1 MGCITSK
8 RDAGV
13 SPEQQLPVAGLPSS
27 PQSQQSAD
35 VPAAE
40 LDTIKVTTA
49 APAPAGGMARG
60 GPAAALAAVLVA
72 AAAVCDAPPLELDED
87 QKAWKMYNGAAFESA
102 LTHDE
107 ALGGSPVRLVDARFL
122 VALAKAEG
130 GRLVRRQDLPAEAF
144 IDLETVKRLPEGFGG
159 GLRIIAVSQYA
170 SSPPPARP
178 QSTRTVGRSA

>member
-8 RDAGV
+8 RDASV
-13 SPEQQLPVAGLPSS
+13 APQQLLPAAGLPSS
-27 PQSQQSAD
+27 PQSQQRAD

-40 LDTIKVTTA
+40 LDTTKVTTA

-72 AAAVCDAPPLELDED
+72 AAAVCDAPPLKLDEE
-87 QKAWKMYNGAAFESA
+87 QFWWKKYGAAFESA

-122 VALAKAEG
+122 VALAKVEG

-144 IDLETVKRLPEGFGG
+144 IDLETVKRLPRGYGQA
-159 GLRIIAVSQYA
+159 LRIIAVSQYA
-170 SSPPPARP
+170 SSPPPEHTHA
-178 QSTRTVGRSA
+178 VGPSD